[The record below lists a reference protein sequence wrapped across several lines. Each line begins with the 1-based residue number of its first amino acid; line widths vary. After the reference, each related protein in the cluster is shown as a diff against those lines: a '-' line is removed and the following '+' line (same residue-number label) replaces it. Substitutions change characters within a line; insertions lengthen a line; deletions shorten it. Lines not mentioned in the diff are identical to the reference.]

1 MFEYRKFDVTLS
13 RRVEVTELSWPELGE
28 ATDESGLGCNRAYID
43 LRSLSWTEAKK
54 TLAEEKRL
62 IAQIEE
68 AEAAQDATS
77 SIEEEYDESGSDL
90 FGLDI
95 GVASTVV
102 ALSAARCV
110 PFSSCNAGAFGDGHH
125 EIYPVV
131 AFYAKPETANLL
143 LAIATEVDIGIETA
157 SYGYLVV
164 FSDDIRKF
172 PIFAEATI
180 RRRKEF
186 NSLRLSPP
194 RTSKASEKPAQS
206 RQYELPF

>member
-1 MFEYRKFDVTLS
+1 MTLS

-90 FGLDI
+90 FGL
-95 GVASTVV
+95 GHRSSVN
-102 ALSAARCV
+102 RCC
-110 PFSSCNAGAFGDGHH
+110 PFRCEMRAIQQLQRRGFGDGHH

-186 NSLRLSPP
+186 NSLRLSPS